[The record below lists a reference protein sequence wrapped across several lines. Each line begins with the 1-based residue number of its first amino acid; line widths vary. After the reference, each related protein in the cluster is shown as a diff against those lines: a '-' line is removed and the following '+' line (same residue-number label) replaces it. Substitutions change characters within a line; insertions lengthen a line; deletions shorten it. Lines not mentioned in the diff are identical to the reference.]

1 MPSGASLPGVSSFR
15 HLLQTNASPP
25 DRYCVRLVL
34 IALLLAIG
42 IGFATGGRLF
52 GLSAL
57 RFRLRPF
64 ALAGVALQFLSPSKG
79 GWPYLLLMIS
89 FVLLTV
95 FAIVNIRVRGFP
107 LIMAGTLL
115 NFLVIGVNHGMPV
128 TEHALSASGQK
139 DTLTE
144 LVRSGGEKHHLAS
157 PSDRLLFLGDMTPIP
172 PPVKQAVSAGDIVA
186 YAGMAFVVVA
196 AMRRQRP
203 PPVRDDAQMEAASA
217 V

>member
-1 MPSGASLPGVSSFR
+1 
-15 HLLQTNASPP
+15 
-25 DRYCVRLVL
+25 VRLVL

-52 GLSAL
+52 GLSSL
-57 RFRLRPF
+57 RFRLAPF
-64 ALAGVALQFLSPSKG
+64 AIVGLALQFLSPSRG
-79 GWPYLLLMIS
+79 DWPYLLLMIS
-89 FVLLTV
+89 FVLLTA
-95 FAIVNIRVRGFP
+95 FAVANIRVRGFP
-107 LIMAGTLL
+107 LILAGMLM
-115 NFLVIGVNHGMPV
+115 NFLVIGANHGMPV
-128 TEHALSASGQK
+128 TTHALSASGQQ

-144 LVRSGGEKHHLAS
+144 LVRSGGEKHHLAG
-157 PSDRLLFLGDMTPIP
+157 PSDRLLFLGDVTPIP

-203 PPVRDDAQMEAASA
+203 PPVRDDARMEGASA